1 MGVSVQFIGCDTFV
15 NEIMTNGMIVFHEAH
30 TGHHIKKKV
39 EERLQSY
46 GLKTSQVY
54 TYTTD
59 NGKNVLKAT
68 KELLLDIHQ
77 EDFVGLDEDDEYDQE
92 IDDIFGKYYP
102 YDATQIRCAAHTIQL
117 AVNDFLGDY
126 NNTISNMREKIKT
139 MRPYL
144 KSLDQCQPPLSNQT
158 R

>member
-1 MGVSVQFIGCDTFV
+1 M
-15 NEIMTNGMIVFHEAH
+15 
-30 TGHHIKKKV
+30 
-39 EERLQSY
+39 
-46 GLKTSQVY
+46 
-54 TYTTD
+54 
-59 NGKNVLKAT
+59 
-68 KELLLDIHQ
+68 DIHQ
-77 EDFVGLDEDDEYDQE
+77 EDFGLDEDDEYDQE
-92 IDDIFGKYYP
+92 IDDIFDKYYP